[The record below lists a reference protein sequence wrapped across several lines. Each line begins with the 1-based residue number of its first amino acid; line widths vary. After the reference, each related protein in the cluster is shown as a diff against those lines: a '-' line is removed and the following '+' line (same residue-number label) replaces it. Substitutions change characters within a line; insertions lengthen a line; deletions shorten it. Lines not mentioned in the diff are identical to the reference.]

1 MEDVLDVY
9 ARPLDENHPVVCVD
23 EGRKELR
30 STPREGLPMK
40 AGRNKR
46 EDYEYERHGTAN
58 IFMAFEPLVGKRH
71 LKVTSSRTSIDF
83 AQFIRELLDT
93 HYPQA
98 EKIVLIT
105 DNLNTHTMAAFY
117 EAFEPAQAR
126 HLLQRIE
133 WHYTP
138 EHGSWLNAAEI
149 ELAALACQ
157 CLNRRIESQDYLT
170 SEVLAWQDKRNAASV
185 KVNWQFTTK
194 DARIKLRHLY
204 PRLQ

>member
-9 ARPLDENHPVVCVD
+9 ARPFDEQRPVVCVD

-40 AGRNKR
+40 VGRSKR
-46 EDYEYERHGTAN
+46 EDYEYERHGAAN
-58 IFMAFEPLVGKRH
+58 IFIAFEPLVGKRQ
-71 LKVTSSRTSIDF
+71 LKVTPSRTRIDF

-98 EKIVLIT
+98 ETVVLIT

-117 EAFEPAQAR
+117 EAFEPVEAR
-126 HLLQRIE
+126 RLLQRIE

-149 ELAALACQ
+149 ELAALAKQ
-157 CLNRRIESQDYLT
+157 CLNRRIESQACLT
-170 SEVLAWQDKRNAASV
+170 TQVLAWQDQRNAAPV
-185 KVNWQFTTK
+185 KVNWQFTTT
-194 DARIKLRHLY
+194 DARVALRHLY

>member
-9 ARPLDENHPVVCVD
+9 ARPFDEKRPVVCVD

-40 AGRNKR
+40 AGHIKR
-46 EDYEYERHGTAN
+46 EDYEYERHGAAN
-58 IFMAFEPLVGKRH
+58 IFMAFEPLVGQRQ
-71 LKVTSSRTSIDF
+71 LKVTSSRTRIDF
-83 AQFIRELLDT
+83 AQFIRDLLDT

-98 EKIVLIT
+98 EKVVLIS

-117 EAFEPAQAR
+117 EAFEPAEAR
-126 HLLQRIE
+126 RLLQRIE

-149 ELAALACQ
+149 ELAALASQ
-157 CLNRRIESQDYLT
+157 CLNRRIEDQARLT
-170 SEVLAWQDKRNAASV
+170 SEAFAWQDKRNAAPV
-185 KVNWQFTTK
+185 KVNWQFTTN

>member
-9 ARPLDENHPVVCVD
+9 ARPFDENHPVVCVD
-23 EGRKELR
+23 EGR
-30 STPREGLPMK
+30 S
-40 AGRNKR
+40 KR
-46 EDYEYERHGTAN
+46 EDYEYERHGAAN
-58 IFMAFEPLVGKRH
+58 IFIAFEPLVGKRQ
-71 LKVTSSRTSIDF
+71 LKVTPSRTSIDF
-83 AQFIRELLDT
+83 AQFIRELLDR

-98 EKIVLIT
+98 EKVGLIS

-117 EAFEPAQAR
+117 EAFEPSEAR
-126 HLLQRIE
+126 RLLQRIE

-149 ELAALACQ
+149 ELAAFASQ
-157 CLNRRIESQDYLT
+157 CLNRRIESQTLLAT
-170 SEVLAWQDKRNAASV
+170 ETAAWQDKRNAAPV
-185 KVNWQFTTK
+185 KVNWQFTTN

>member
-1 MEDVLDVY
+1 
-9 ARPLDENHPVVCVD
+9 VVCVD

-30 STPREGLPMK
+30 STARKGLPMK
-40 AGRNKR
+40 AGRIKQ
-46 EDYEYERHGTAN
+46 EDYEYERHGAAN

-71 LKVTSSRTSIDF
+71 LKVTSSRTRIDF

-93 HYPQA
+93 HYPRA
-98 EKIVLIT
+98 EKVVLIS
-105 DNLNTHTMAAFY
+105 DNLNTHTTAAFY
-117 EAFEPAQAR
+117 ETFEPAQAR
-126 HLLQRIE
+126 RLLQRIE

-149 ELAALACQ
+149 ELAALASQ
-157 CLNRRIESQDYLT
+157 CLNRRIESQLL
-170 SEVLAWQDKRNAASV
+170 LATEAAVWQDKRNAAPV
-185 KVNWQFTTK
+185 KVNWHFTTH